1 MFHYYVLNHKG
12 CVMLL
17 YFKDEHDLEALRIAM
32 GYYFHN
38 EIVDNPNK
46 LPPRALLGLASRFI
60 RIIEQLDEELEYY
73 EIEK

>member
-1 MFHYYVLNHKG
+1 
-12 CVMLL
+12 MLL

-38 EIVDNPNK
+38 EIADNPNK

-60 RIIEQLDEELEYY
+60 RIIEQLDKELEYY
-73 EIEK
+73 EN

>member
-1 MFHYYVLNHKG
+1 
-12 CVMLL
+12 MLL

-46 LPPRALLGLASRFI
+46 LPPRALMGLASRFI
-60 RIIEQLDEELEYY
+60 RIIEQLDGELEYY
-73 EIEK
+73 EAQK